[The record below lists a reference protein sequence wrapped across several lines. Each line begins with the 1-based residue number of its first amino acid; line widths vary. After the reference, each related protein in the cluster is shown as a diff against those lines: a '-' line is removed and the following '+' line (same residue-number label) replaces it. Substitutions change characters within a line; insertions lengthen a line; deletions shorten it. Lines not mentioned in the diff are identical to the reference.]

1 MTKKG
6 YLTAAEYRA
15 IRQTLGF
22 SQAEAAAFHCVQ
34 SVITIKRWESG
45 KSFVSEL
52 ACNKITAL
60 FEQINQVVKEGVEK
74 IFSAAKDT
82 QIVLIIYPEGCRD
95 LIPGLGDL
103 PLSVHTAMIRR
114 IFVAAKEL
122 GHNVGLITFNPQSY
136 FSFLA
141 ASGLKDSHDNR
152 SAWACS
158 EYDRIK
164 EVGD

>member
-15 IRQTLGF
+15 IRQALGF

-52 ACNKITAL
+52 ACNKIVQL
-60 FEQINQVVKEGVEK
+60 FELINTQVKTVVEQIIKMQKE
-74 IFSAAKDT
+74 T
-82 QIVLIIYPEGCRD
+82 PMVLIIYPEGCRD
-95 LIPGLGDL
+95 LIPRLGDL
-103 PLSVHTAMIRR
+103 PLSVHTAMVRR
-114 IFVAAKEL
+114 TYIAAREL
-122 GHNVGLITFNPQSY
+122 GRKVGLVNFNPQSY

-141 ASGLKDSHDNR
+141 ANNLKDGQDSR
-152 SAWACS
+152 SAWACF
-158 EYDRIK
+158 EYDHEK
-164 EVGD
+164 EAGD

>member
-1 MTKKG
+1 MSKKG
-6 YLTAAEYRA
+6 YLSAEEYRT
-15 IRQTLGF
+15 IRQTLGL
-22 SQAEAAAFHCVQ
+22 SQAEAAAFHRVQ

-60 FEQINQVVKEGVEK
+60 FEKINQVVKAGVEK
-74 IFSAAKDT
+74 ILAAPENT
-82 QIVLIIYPEGCRD
+82 QVVLIIYPEGCRD

-114 IFVAAKEL
+114 TYIAAREL
-122 GHNVGLITFNPQSY
+122 GRDVGLITFNPQSY

-141 ASGLKDSHDNR
+141 ANGLTDGHENR
-152 SAWACS
+152 AAWACF
-158 EYDRIK
+158 EYN
-164 EVGD
+164 EETGE

>member
-6 YLTAAEYRA
+6 YLTAAEYRT

-22 SQAEAAAFHCVQ
+22 SQAEAAAFHRVR

-82 QIVLIIYPEGCRD
+82 QIVLIVYPEGCRD

-103 PLSVHTAMIRR
+103 PLSVHTAMVRR
-114 IFVAAKEL
+114 TYIAAREL
-122 GHNVGLITFNPQSY
+122 GRKVGLVNFNPQSY

-141 ASGLKDSHDNR
+141 ANNLKDGHDSR
-152 SAWACS
+152 SAWACF
-158 EYDRIK
+158 EYDHEK
-164 EVGD
+164 EARD

>member
-15 IRQTLGF
+15 IRQALGF

-52 ACNKITAL
+52 ACNKIVQL
-60 FEQINQVVKEGVEK
+60 FELINTQVKTVVEQIIKMQKE
-74 IFSAAKDT
+74 T
-82 QIVLIIYPEGCRD
+82 PMVLIIYPEGCRD

-114 IFVAAKEL
+114 IFVAAREL

-141 ASGLKDSHDNR
+141 ANGLKDSHNNR

-164 EVGD
+164 EAGD

>member
-6 YLTAAEYRA
+6 YLTATEYRT

-22 SQAEAAAFHCVQ
+22 SQAEAAAFHRVQ

-60 FEQINQVVKEGVEK
+60 FEQINQVVKEGVDK
-74 IFSAAKDT
+74 ISSAAKDA
-82 QIVLIIYPEGCRD
+82 QIVLIVYPEGCRD
-95 LIPGLGDL
+95 LISELGDL
-103 PLSVHTAMIRR
+103 PVSVHTAIIRR

-122 GHNVGLITFNPQSY
+122 GRNVGVITFNPQSY

-164 EVGD
+164 EAGN